1 MVLHHMTDVEPI
13 KAPRGAREGDD
24 DVRDIDR
31 DRVEIEALNKL
42 FEPMWSEREQMLDV
56 WSECCMYVKPHRR
69 RFGSEMDPSRPG
81 FSHSRILDDT
91 ATRALNIAVSGALS
105 GMASPAR
112 EWFDYSVPGYGRDDA
127 VEMWLQ
133 DFRNATLGV
142 YERTNVYQ
150 QLGVLLED
158 EFLVGT
164 GAFALF
170 EDRERVVR
178 CQSFPVGGYSIM
190 QDWAGEVV
198 GFCREFLMTAE
209 QVGREFGVDLLSQT
223 TKEALRNGSKEAR
236 VIVRHLIVPRSEDL
250 PGNRPYVERYWESGV
265 SSQGGSG
272 SRGSPTWALGRG
284 GDGAGAVLKR
294 SGYHEFPIIV
304 GRWARD
310 MTSLWATDWP
320 TLSCL
325 GNIKELQAQRKD
337 YSNALAK
344 TGNPPLNVDSS
355 LLGYPVSLHSGAK
368 NYVDGL
374 VNGNPGVVPTFQFN
388 YRLGEMQEGMAQ
400 LRNDIRE
407 TYMVPVFQDI
417 REREGVQPLQN
428 EETRARIQER
438 GEILSPIQEGHGDQV
453 FDKLIGRTAAVMI
466 RRSQPAWDGMPGAG
480 PPLIPPPPD
489 ALRESGA
496 DIRPIYTGE
505 VVRAQKLAALAP
517 IERLV
522 QFGAAYAQ
530 TISPAVLDKFDDD
543 DIIELVGDVLGTP
556 KSALRTDEEVA
567 PIRQQR
573 HQQEAAA
580 RAAEAMP
587 KVAGSVQSLGNT
599 PTSGGGT
606 ALDVLLSDGG
616 SGLRG

>member
-1 MVLHHMTDVEPI
+1 MTGAEPI
-13 KAPRGAREGDD
+13 KAPKGVRREDEDD
-24 DVRDIDR
+24 ERDVDR
-31 DRVEIEALNKL
+31 DHAEIEALNRI

-56 WSECCMYVKPHRR
+56 WADCCAYVKPHRR
-69 RFGSEMDPSRPG
+69 RFGSEMDPSRG
-81 FSHSRILDDT
+81 SLSHSRILDDT
-91 ATRALNIAVSGALS
+91 ATRALNVAVSGALS

-112 EWFDYSVPGYGRDDA
+112 EWFDYSVPGFNIGRDDE

-142 YERTNVYQ
+142 YERTNIYQ
-150 QLGVLLED
+150 QLGILLED

-164 GAFALF
+164 GAFAVF
-170 EDRERVVR
+170 EDAERVIR
-178 CQSFPVGGYSIM
+178 AQSFPVGGYSIM
-190 QDWAGEVV
+190 QDWAGQVI
-198 GFCREFLMTAE
+198 GFCREYMMTAD
-209 QVGREFGVDLLSQT
+209 QVAREYGIDKLSKDTQM
-223 TKEALRNGSKEAR
+223 ALERGSKESR
-236 VIVRHLIVPRSEDL
+236 VIIRHLIVPRSDEL
-250 PGNRPYVERYWESGV
+250 TGPRPYIERYWESGITT
-265 SSQGGSG
+265 QGGAG
-272 SRGSPTWALGRG
+272 SRGNPTWALGRG
-284 GDGAGAVLKR
+284 GNGSGSVLKR
-294 SGYHEFPIIV
+294 GGYHEFPIIV

-374 VNGNPGVVPTFQFN
+374 ANGNPGVTPTFQFN
-388 YRLGEMQEGMAQ
+388 YRLGEMQQGMQQ
-400 LRNDIRE
+400 LRQDIRE

-453 FDKLIGRTAAVMI
+453 FDKLIDRTVSVMI
-466 RRSQPAWDGMPGAG
+466 RRSQPGWDEMPGAK
-480 PPLIPPPPD
+480 PPLVPPPPE
-489 ALRESGA
+489 ALRDSEA
-496 DIRPIYTGE
+496 EIRPIYTGE

-517 IERLV
+517 LERLV
-522 QFGAAYAQ
+522 QFGASYAQ
-530 TISPAVLDKFDDD
+530 TISPSVLDKFDDD
-543 DIIELVGDVLGTP
+543 DIIELVSDVLGTP
-556 KSALRTDEEVA
+556 KSALRTADEVA
-567 PIRQQR
+567 PIREER
-573 HQQEAAA
+573 RQQEAAA

-587 KVAGSVQSLGNT
+587 KVASTARDLGQT
-599 PTSGGGT
+599 PTGGGGT
-606 ALDVLLSDGG
+606 ALDLLLSDGG
-616 SGLRG
+616 SALRG